1 MHKFTTKSG
10 FMKNLFLTAL
20 FLVMSVFLF
29 AQEKSEIKIKTF
41 FHCANGKALIEKE
54 LVKVDGVMNVV
65 AELETKIVTIHY
77 DATKQNKES
86 LVKAI
91 EKIGYLTEF
100 SSKDAKI
107 NKACSHDHG
116 EHENHKELHE

>member
-1 MHKFTTKSG
+1 
-10 FMKNLFLTAL
+10 MKNLFLTAL

>member
-1 MHKFTTKSG
+1 
-10 FMKNLFLTAL
+10 MKNLFLTAL

-54 LVKVDGVMNVV
+54 LVKVDGVMDVV
-65 AELETKIVTIHY
+65 ADVETKIVTIHY
-77 DATKQNKES
+77 DAAKQNKES

-91 EKIGYLTEF
+91 EKTGYLTEF
-100 SSKDAKI
+100 SAKDAKI
-107 NKACSHDHG
+107 DKACSHDQG
-116 EHENHKELHE
+116 EHENHKDLHE